1 MQILYLT
8 EYIYLI
14 LRLGHYIREQRLYL
28 ASICPELILLLLYY
42 WICFCSLIPSLL
54 QIQLNYR
61 VLNNQLVGSFLILT
75 ISYKKALRCQRIRLI
90 SLTSSTSDNQIR
102 LGGYTPLIP
111 QIILIDLLIQKIIP
125 TRLGRGQIGLLIQ
138 QLTL

>member
-14 LRLGHYIREQRLYL
+14 LRLGRYIREQRLYL
-28 ASICPELILLLLYY
+28 ASTCLGLILLLLHYR
-42 WICFCSLIPSLL
+42 ICFCSLILSLL

-61 VLNNQLVGSFLILT
+61 VLNNWLVGSFLILI
-75 ISYKKALRCQRIRLI
+75 ISYKKALRYQRIKSI
-90 SLTSSTSDNQIR
+90 SLTSSTSNNQIR
-102 LGGYTPLIP
+102 LGGRTLLIP
-111 QIILIDLLIQKIIP
+111 QIILIDLLIQKIIL

-138 QLTL
+138 